1 MTAFLIIPLAFLL
14 GFALVRAATC
24 TVAAT
29 MRWIDDGKTDWLFGL
44 LIVASWAGL
53 VLFLLL
59 QYSGRAHIPVEIEI
73 GWQLFFGAAIMG
85 VGALIN
91 RGCFVGTVGYIGAG
105 KFSYVL
111 TFVGLALA
119 MLLLRVDMLD
129 PFEPVVTKG
138 RTAIAEDI
146 AKQGVLV
153 GFAALS
159 LVSLWLIIVKRD
171 MAMLALLTVGIT
183 AALIYGTRPEW
194 SYAAVLDSLL
204 AGQGLSVGMTVELAV
219 IALFAGAVVSSW
231 LKNRF
236 HPQFGTWN
244 LAATNLVGGF
254 LMGIGAAA
262 VPGGNDVLLLWTAP
276 GLTLYGAVAYLVM
289 IVTIAIMLVAM
300 PYATKA
306 LANGPW
312 SKKPMSE

>member
-1 MTAFLIIPLAFLL
+1 MTAFLIVPLAFLL

-29 MRWIDDGKTDWLFGL
+29 MRWIGEGKTDWLFGL

-59 QYSGRAHIPVEIEI
+59 QYSGRAHIPVDIEI

-85 VGALIN
+85 IGALIN

-119 MLLLRVDMLD
+119 MLFLRVDMLN
-129 PFEPVVTKG
+129 PFDPVVTKG
-138 RTAIAEDI
+138 RTAIEDSI
-146 AKQGVLV
+146 VKQGVLL
-153 GFAALS
+153 GFAALC
-159 LVSLWLIIVKRD
+159 LLSLWLIIARRNL
-171 MAMLALLTVGIT
+171 AMLALLTIGIT

-194 SYAAVLDSLL
+194 SYAAVLNSLL
-204 AGQGLSVGMTVELAV
+204 LGQGLSVGMTVELAV
-219 IALFAGAVVSSW
+219 VALFAGAVFSSW
-231 LKNRF
+231 LKNKF
-236 HPQFGTWN
+236 HPQFGTWRLAAAN
-244 LAATNLVGGF
+244 LAGGF

-289 IVTIAIMLVAM
+289 IATIAGMLVAM
-300 PYATKA
+300 RYGTKA
-306 LANGPW
+306 VGKCRWFKN
-312 SKKPMSE
+312 PMRE

>member
-29 MRWIDDGKTDWLFGL
+29 MRWVGEGKIDWLFGL

-53 VLFLLL
+53 VLYLLL
-59 QYSGRAHIPVEIEI
+59 QYSGRAHIPVDIEI

-91 RGCFVGTVGYIGAG
+91 RGCFVGTVGYIGIG
-105 KFSYVL
+105 KFSYIL

-119 MLLLRVDMLD
+119 MLLLRVDMLN
-129 PFEPVVTKG
+129 PFDPVVTTG
-138 RTAIAEDI
+138 RTAIEGNI
-146 AKQGVLV
+146 IKQAVLL

-159 LVSLWLIIVKRD
+159 LLSLWLIIAKRN
-171 MAMLALLTVGIT
+171 MAMLALLTIGIT

-194 SYAAVLDSLL
+194 SYAAVLNSLL

-219 IALFAGAVVSSW
+219 VALFAGAIFSSW
-231 LKNRF
+231 LKNKF
-236 HPQFGTWN
+236 HPQLGTWKLATAN
-244 LAATNLVGGF
+244 LAGGF
-254 LMGIGAAA
+254 LMGIGAAT
-262 VPGGNDVLLLWTAP
+262 VPGGNDVLLMWTVP
-276 GLTLYGAVAYLVM
+276 GLTLYGAVAYIVM
-289 IVTIAIMLVAM
+289 IATIAIMLKAM
-300 PYATKA
+300 PYAAKGVAQIPWYKKA
-306 LANGPW
+306 
-312 SKKPMSE
+312 MRE

>member
-59 QYSGRAHIPVEIEI
+59 QYSGRAHIPVDIEI

-129 PFEPVVTKG
+129 PFEPVVIKG
-138 RTAIAEDI
+138 RTAIEDDI
-146 AKQGVLV
+146 VKQAVLL
-153 GFAALS
+153 GFAVLS
-159 LVSLWLIIVKRD
+159 LVSLWLIIVKRN
-171 MAMLALLTVGIT
+171 MAMLALLTIGIT

-194 SYAAVLDSLL
+194 SYAAVLNSLL

-236 HPQFGTWN
+236 HPQFGTWK

-276 GLTLYGAVAYLVM
+276 GLTLYGAIAYLVM
-289 IVTIAIMLVAM
+289 IATIAIMLIAM
-300 PYATKA
+300 PYAAKA
-306 LANGPW
+306 IANGPW
-312 SKKPMSE
+312 PKKPMSE

>member
-1 MTAFLIIPLAFLL
+1 MTAFLIVPLAFLL

-29 MRWIDDGKTDWLFGL
+29 MRWIGEGKMDWLFGL

-59 QYSGRAHIPVEIEI
+59 QYSGRAHIPVDIEI

-85 VGALIN
+85 IGALIN

-119 MLLLRVDMLD
+119 MLLLRVDMLN
-129 PFEPVVTKG
+129 PFDPVVTKG
-138 RTAIAEDI
+138 RTAIEDSI
-146 AKQGVLV
+146 VKQGVLL
-153 GFAALS
+153 GFAALC
-159 LVSLWLIIVKRD
+159 LLSLWLIIARRNL
-171 MAMLALLTVGIT
+171 AMLALLTIGIT

-194 SYAAVLDSLL
+194 SYAAVLNSLL
-204 AGQGLSVGMTVELAV
+204 LGQGLSVGMTVELAV
-219 IALFAGAVVSSW
+219 VALFAGAVFSSW
-231 LKNRF
+231 LKNKF
-236 HPQFGTWN
+236 HPQFGTWRLAAAN
-244 LAATNLVGGF
+244 LAGGF

-289 IVTIAIMLVAM
+289 IATIAVMLVAM
-300 PYATKA
+300 PYGTKA
-306 LANGPW
+306 IGKFRGFKN
-312 SKKPMSE
+312 PMRE

>member
-29 MRWIDDGKTDWLFGL
+29 MRWVGEGKLDWLFGL

-59 QYSGRAHIPVEIEI
+59 QYSGRAHIPVDIEI

-105 KFSYVL
+105 KFSYIL

-119 MLLLRVDMLD
+119 MLLLRVDMLN
-129 PFEPVVTKG
+129 PFGPVVMTG
-138 RTAIAEDI
+138 RTPTEGNI
-146 AKQGVLV
+146 AKQAVLL
-153 GFAALS
+153 GFAVLS
-159 LVSLWLIIVKRD
+159 LLSIWLIIAKRN

-194 SYAAVLDSLL
+194 SYAAVLNSLL
-204 AGQGLSVGMTVELAV
+204 VGQGLSVGMTVELAV
-219 IALFAGAVVSSW
+219 VALFAGAVFSSW
-231 LKNRF
+231 LKNKF
-236 HPQFGTWN
+236 HPQFGTWKLAAAN
-244 LAATNLVGGF
+244 LAGGF

-289 IVTIAIMLVAM
+289 IATIAVMLVVM
-300 PYATKA
+300 PHATKA
-306 LANGPW
+306 MARSPW
-312 SKKPMSE
+312 FQKPMRE